1 MATSIT
7 GVPAP
12 AAVTGFF
19 QTTRGPELVFLP
31 DNDVVGFFPNL
42 TVGAATQGMN
52 IYRGSNKTSTL
63 YASSSQYDVLEAVRV
78 LCWGRVSGISLV
90 TGPRWV
96 PFVNAD
102 TVDSTDIRP
111 LIEVFSPRVV
121 YEKDTNVIHLWFWT
135 NFKTAY
141 TGTTYD
147 IDELYRIGITD
158 YDDFA
163 LAARRALCYTTGHFV
178 RGYVDGGYLG
188 GNYSLSGDGF
198 ADETND
204 LVPVFQRPK
213 IVQYAGSDT
222 PGIIT
227 DGWYLG
233 GSQGTQGPIG
243 PYGPAGTQGPQGTQ
257 GPIGPYGP
265 KAAILSTK
273 EGYRE
278 VACIESPEV
287 LFFDVMEFSTSEW
300 DGMHRVCEVDIDPI
314 FLEIVEDGTL
324 KVLSVVPNE
333 ITSFSAKIIKGKV
346 IVETS
351 RSATGHVMIAGVR
364 KGFLGH
370 RFTERTKEQFERNVA
385 FWGGFYDE

>member
-12 AAVTGFF
+12 ATVTGFF
-19 QTTRGPELVFLP
+19 QTTRGPELVFVS
-31 DNDVVGFFPNL
+31 DKDVVGFFPNL

-78 LCWGRVSGISLV
+78 LCWGRVSGVSLV

-121 YEKDTNVIHLWFWT
+121 YEKDSNVIHLWFWT

-141 TGTTYD
+141 SGTTYD

-158 YDDFA
+158 FDDFA
-163 LAARRALCYTTGHFV
+163 LGARRALCYTSGHFV

-188 GNYSLSGDGF
+188 GDYSLSGDGF
-198 ADETND
+198 ADETYD

-213 IVQYAGSDT
+213 VVQYSGSDT

-233 GSQGTQGPIG
+233 GPQGTQGPIG
-243 PYGPAGTQGPQGTQ
+243 PSGPQGTQ
-257 GPIGPYGP
+257 GPIGPSGP
-265 KAAILSTK
+265 KAAIVRTK

-287 LFFDVMEFSTSEW
+287 LFFDVMEFSTS
-300 DGMHRVCEVDIDPI
+300 GYATSCRTTKIDIDPI
-314 FLEIVEDGTL
+314 FLEIVEPETL
-324 KVLSVVPNE
+324 KVLSVVPSE

-346 IVETS
+346 IIETN
-351 RSATGHVMIAGVR
+351 RNVTGHVMIAGVR

-385 FWGGFYDE
+385 FWGGFYDG